1 MSSSFFYFIITTVSQ
16 SEQHVTSLP
25 YIYTASLS
33 APAVGG
39 ETSWRDVQ
47 KFIFILNNARA
58 QLFFFQIK
66 IFLLGLFV
74 SLKRRVIKKNQTS
87 RNEEADDRAVNSEIH
102 RIEMMMTGSWEKIL
116 SFFFAS
122 RGDT

>member
-1 MSSSFFYFIITTVSQ
+1 
-16 SEQHVTSLP
+16 
-25 YIYTASLS
+25 
-33 APAVGG
+33 
-39 ETSWRDVQ
+39 VQ

-102 RIEMMMTGSWEKIL
+102 RIEMMMTGS
-116 SFFFAS
+116 
-122 RGDT
+122 